1 MTKLRSLLLVTF
13 VLASTT
19 GWSAV
24 EVGTGGGFSL
34 GDGQLDLAGG
44 DLRVD
49 GQFDVG
55 GGIIQNV
62 GSIVINGDLDGGTG
76 LIEAW
81 GDWINLGS
89 FAAGSGDVHLLDTS
103 GQASQILGETTFANL
118 SLTST
123 AGGRFVLESG
133 QEQRVLGT
141 LTILGL
147 DGTPIQMESDS
158 PPQPA
163 FLWLDPASTQV
174 IDNVG
179 VSNVHATG
187 QHLAPDQTNQGGSG
201 NDLGWFGR
209 GFEAI
214 PVPTLSIIGLLLL
227 MLTVLFFGNARQ
239 YRRRG

>member
-1 MTKLRSLLLVTF
+1 MTMLRNLLMASL
-13 VLASTT
+13 VLASLN

-24 EVGTGGGFSL
+24 QVGNGAAFSV
-34 GDGQLDLAGG
+34 GNGQLDLAGG

-49 GQFDVG
+49 GQFDVDSG
-55 GGIIQNV
+55 TVQNV
-62 GSIVINGDLDGGTG
+62 GTVLINGDLNGGTG

-81 GDWINLGS
+81 GDWINFGNFS
-89 FAAGSGDVHLLDTS
+89 AGSGDVHLLDTS
-103 GQASQILGETTFANL
+103 GQASEMLGETTFANL

-133 QEQRVLGT
+133 LEQRVLGT

-147 DGTPIQMESDS
+147 DGTPVQVESSS

-163 FLWLDPASTQV
+163 FLWLDAAGTQA

-187 QHLAPDQTNQGGSG
+187 QHLAPDQTNQGGAG
-201 NDLGWFGR
+201 NDLGWFGQA
-209 GFEAI
+209 FEAI
-214 PVPTLSIIGLLLL
+214 PVPTLSVIGLLLL
-227 MLTVLFFGNARQ
+227 ALAVLALGSARQ
-239 YRRRG
+239 YRRQG